1 MSEGELHEFEQ
12 NYTQFKERIEELL
25 GTYDFQEV
33 ETYKQF
39 KDAIRFLEITNIYV
53 HRIDWLVSGDN
64 NEAEFHKRLA
74 EDLKEAK
81 VDRP

>member
-1 MSEGELHEFEQ
+1 MGNGELHEFEQ
-12 NYTQFKERIEELL
+12 NYTQFKERIEKLL

-39 KDAIRFLEITNIYV
+39 KDAIRFLEIANIYI
-53 HRIDWLVSGDN
+53 HRIDWLVSGDD

-81 VDRP
+81 VDLP

>member
-1 MSEGELHEFEQ
+1 MGNGELHEFEQ
-12 NYTQFKERIEELL
+12 NYTQFKERIEKLL

-39 KDAIRFLEITNIYV
+39 KDAIRFLEIANIYI
-53 HRIDWLVSGDN
+53 HRIDWLVSGDD

-81 VDRP
+81 VDQP

>member
-1 MSEGELHEFEQ
+1 MGNGELHEFEQ
-12 NYTQFKERIEELL
+12 NYTQFKERIEKLL

-39 KDAIRFLEITNIYV
+39 KDAIRFLEIANIYI
-53 HRIDWLVSGDN
+53 HRIDWLVSSDD